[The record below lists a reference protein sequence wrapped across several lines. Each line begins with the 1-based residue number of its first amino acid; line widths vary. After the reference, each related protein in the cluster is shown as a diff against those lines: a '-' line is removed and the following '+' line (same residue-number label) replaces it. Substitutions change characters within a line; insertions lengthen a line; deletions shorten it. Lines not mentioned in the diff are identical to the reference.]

1 MSDWK
6 YMKKNSPFVAN
17 PCFGFFFFS
26 SGGLHSRDIRKMMCQ
41 QTAGDGVNGR
51 QKWQIM
57 KGKTIRR
64 LCPRI
69 FFFCFFRLPRYSVA
83 VSLSCLFANK
93 AEIKNRWSSSL
104 GTAREIVQA
113 WRWAPLRRMVLICD
127 CVRTEWVAVSP
138 GLKATNK
145 TGAGGFFPQMA
156 VSGRLALCTARWLN
170 MKWNEASFEKP
181 LVLVLVSATQLQGWD
196 EAVSLQLRGCLW
208 V

>member
-1 MSDWK
+1 MTDNEGENNQET
-6 YMKKNSPFVAN
+6 MPEE
-17 PCFGFFFFS
+17 
-26 SGGLHSRDIRKMMCQ
+26 
-41 QTAGDGVNGR
+41 
-51 QKWQIM
+51 
-57 KGKTIRR
+57 
-64 LCPRI
+64 

-156 VSGRLALCTARWLN
+156 VSGRLALCTAR
-170 MKWNEASFEKP
+170 
-181 LVLVLVSATQLQGWD
+181 
-196 EAVSLQLRGCLW
+196 
-208 V
+208 